1 MEEKGDEEADQ
12 RDKIQPTHDEIA
24 TRGTGGGRGG
34 AHLASGSDGAT
45 SRFATDVSM

>member
-12 RDKIQPTHDEIA
+12 RDKIQPTHDEIS
-24 TRGTGGGRGG
+24 TRGGRGG